1 MKKNVMMRAASV
13 LLIMVLLTS
22 SVISGTFAKYVTE
35 ATGSDTARVAKFGVV
50 VEAISSIF
58 NTQYAGNDTIS
69 VLSSTTDNV
78 IAPGTTGEAVAFTI
92 AGAPEVDV
100 QVAVTLGDFTR
111 VTLPAGSYLD
121 YTTANTTDTY
131 DPAAPYYPVVWTL
144 EKDGVAVAGCQDV
157 GLDEIQTYLTGTLSG
172 EYDVESSAFSTINGT
187 YELTWNW
194 DFDDAGA
201 GTNDKADTVLGQIAG
216 GVIAAPT
223 GHEAWESFEFSITVT
238 QID

>member
-121 YTTANTTDTY
+121 YTTANTTDTIRCHR
-131 DPAAPYYPVVWTL
+131 L
-144 EKDGVAVAGCQDV
+144 
-157 GLDEIQTYLTGTLSG
+157 
-172 EYDVESSAFSTINGT
+172 N
-187 YELTWNW
+187 
-194 DFDDAGA
+194 
-201 GTNDKADTVLGQIAG
+201 
-216 GVIAAPT
+216 
-223 GHEAWESFEFSITVT
+223 
-238 QID
+238 